1 MSNQI
6 DTEKALEKM
15 STFMIKK
22 KKPLSNLGL
31 SNLGVIMDFYTK
43 PRLAN
48 FVYQSENLISLRLKK
63 QSKLY
68 K

>member
-1 MSNQI
+1 
-6 DTEKALEKM
+6 M
-15 STFMIKK
+15 STFMIKKK